1 MRSGKQKFTTTD
13 RSLEPKIKAQIL
25 QFMHNK
31 NLQKNKSKG
40 LDSYPRLE
48 APPMLSLNV
57 FATDPSVGS
66 NRRGPHE
73 DNQQEPRR
81 DLLDPPWP

>member
-1 MRSGKQKFTTTD
+1 
-13 RSLEPKIKAQIL
+13 
-25 QFMHNK
+25 
-31 NLQKNKSKG
+31 
-40 LDSYPRLE
+40 
-48 APPMLSLNV
+48 MLSLNV